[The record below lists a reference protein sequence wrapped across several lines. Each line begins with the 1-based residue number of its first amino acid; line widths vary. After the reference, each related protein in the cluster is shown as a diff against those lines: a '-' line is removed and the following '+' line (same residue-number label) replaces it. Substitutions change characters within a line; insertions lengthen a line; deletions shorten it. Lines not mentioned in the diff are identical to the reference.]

1 MPCLVILPISI
12 LVQKLATVESTFKLF
27 KLFLPSYR
35 VGRACEPVSFWQ
47 GNLIA
52 IVIRST
58 QGSSKNVVVVETR
71 LSPSSNVKLFMY

>member
-1 MPCLVILPISI
+1 MKNLTNFL
-12 LVQKLATVESTFKLF
+12 KMVEAGVDLHLGSKPGG
-27 KLFLPSYR
+27 LFLPSYG

-47 GNLIA
+47 GNVIA

-71 LSPSSNVKLFMY
+71 LSLSSNVKLFMY